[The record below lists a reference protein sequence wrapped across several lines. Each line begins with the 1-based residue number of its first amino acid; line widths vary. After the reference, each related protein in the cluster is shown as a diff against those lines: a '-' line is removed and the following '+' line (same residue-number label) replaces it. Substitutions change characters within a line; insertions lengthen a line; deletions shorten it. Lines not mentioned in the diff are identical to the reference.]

1 MSRGDTFIEL
11 DGIVKV
17 FPGVRALDGVSFSVK
32 EGEVHSLCGENGAGK
47 STLIKV
53 MTGVHARDG
62 GDYRVDGQS
71 VNFTSTSEAI
81 AAGVSCV
88 YQELS
93 IASQLDV
100 AKNLFIGNLPM
111 KGKLVDHKRL
121 YKEAEEILEILGM
134 HISPKTITGDLSVG
148 QQQMIEIGRA
158 LTRNARL
165 IIMDEPT
172 SSLSEAE
179 TETLFTVIHTL
190 VERNI
195 AIIYISHKL
204 DEVMQLSDQITVI
217 RDGKNIISKPKDEF
231 TTDELI
237 ANMIGRPLE
246 NLYLKE
252 PAEITT
258 PMLEVKNLTS
268 PGVFRDISFTVR
280 KGEVVGFFGLVGAGR
295 SEIMRAIF
303 GVDKYTGGE
312 VIVDGK
318 TLKGGDPA
326 RAIEAGIGF
335 CTEDRKKEGLAL
347 RISILLNMT
356 LVKLKALSKAGVVDR
371 HAQREAADEYMKAI
385 SIKAPSVNQLVGNLS
400 GGNQQKVVVAKWLMM
415 NPKVLI
421 VDEPTRGIDVGSKSE
436 IYGILSDL
444 AKQGMA
450 IIVVSSEIEEIMG
463 VCDRVVTIYEGDLTA
478 DYEITPELTREEIM
492 ASSIGQEYTGKT
504 RMTSIDET
512 IDERI
517 EAVEDVIAQTGSD
530 EKKTAEKAVAEAKKE
545 AMKAQAALEKARSAA
560 QEAGKGAK

>member
-1 MSRGDTFIEL
+1 MSKGDTFIEL
-11 DGIVKV
+11 KDIVKL
-17 FPGVRALDGVSFSVK
+17 FPGVRALDGVSFDIR

-53 MTGVHARDG
+53 LTGVHQRDG
-62 GDYRVDGQS
+62 GDYLIDGQS
-71 VNFTSTSEAI
+71 VNFSSTTEGI

-93 IASQLDV
+93 IAPQLDV
-100 AKNLFIGNLPM
+100 AQNLFIGNLPM
-111 KGKLVDHKRL
+111 KGGLVDHKTL
-121 YKEAEEILEILGM
+121 YAKSAEILAELDL
-134 HISPKTITGDLSVG
+134 HLSPKTIAGDLSVG

-179 TETLFTVIHTL
+179 TETLFNVIRKL
-190 VERNI
+190 VDKNI

-204 DEVMQLSDQITVI
+204 DEVMFLSDRITVI
-217 RDGKNIISKPKDEF
+217 RDGKNIISKAKDEF
-231 TTDELI
+231 TQDELI

-258 PMLEVKNLTS
+258 PMLEVKNLTRK
-268 PGVFRDISFTVR
+268 GVFQNISFTVR

-303 GVDKYTGGE
+303 GVDKYDSGE
-312 VIVDGK
+312 VLVDGK
-318 TLKGGDPA
+318 KLHGGNPA
-326 RAIEAGIGF
+326 SAISAGIGF

-347 RISILLNMT
+347 RLSILLNMT
-356 LVKLKALSKAGVVDR
+356 LVRLPLLSKLGVIQR
-371 HAQREAADEYMKAI
+371 KAQRAAADEYMQSI
-385 SIKAPSVNQLVGNLS
+385 SIKAPSVYQLVGNLS

-436 IYGILSDL
+436 IYGLLSDL

-463 VCDRVVTIYEGDLTA
+463 VCDSVVTIYEGKKTA
-478 DYEITPELTREEIM
+478 QLDITPQLTREEVL
-492 ASSIGQEYTGKT
+492 ANALGGNFNANFHE
-504 RMTSIDET
+504 DL
-512 IDERI
+512 
-517 EAVEDVIAQTGSD
+517 EAR
-530 EKKTAEKAVAEAKKE
+530 KE
-545 AMKAQAALEKARSAA
+545 AE
-560 QEAGKGAK
+560 EHV

>member
-1 MSRGDTFIEL
+1 MSRGQTFIEL
-11 DGIVKV
+11 KDIVKL
-17 FPGVRALDGVSFSVK
+17 FPGVRALDGVSFDIR

-53 MTGVHARDG
+53 LTGVHQRNG
-62 GDYRVDGQS
+62 GDYLIDGQS
-71 VNFTSTSEAI
+71 VNFSSTTEGI

-93 IASQLDV
+93 IAPQLDV

-111 KGKLVDHKRL
+111 KGGLVDHKTL
-121 YKEAEEILEILGM
+121 YAKAAEILAELDM
-134 HISPKTITGDLSVG
+134 PISPKAIAGDLSVG

-179 TETLFTVIHTL
+179 TETLFQVIKKL
-190 VERNI
+190 VDKNI

-204 DEVMQLSDQITVI
+204 DEVMFLSDRITVI
-217 RDGKNIISKPKDEF
+217 RDGKNIISKNKDEF
-231 TTDELI
+231 TQEELI

-258 PMLEVKNLTS
+258 PMLEVKNLTRK
-268 PGVFRDISFTVR
+268 GVFEDVSFTVR

-295 SEIMRAIF
+295 SEIMRAVF
-303 GVDKYTGGE
+303 GVDKYNSGE
-312 VIVDGK
+312 VVVDGK
-318 TLKGGDPA
+318 KLRGGSPSA
-326 RAIEAGIGF
+326 AIKAGIGF

-347 RISILLNMT
+347 RLSILLNMT
-356 LVKLKALSKAGVVDR
+356 IVRLPFLSKLGVVDR
-371 HAQREAADEYMKAI
+371 KAQGVAADKYMKSI

-415 NPKVLI
+415 DPKVLI

-436 IYGILSDL
+436 IYGLLSDL
-444 AKQGMA
+444 AKEGMA

-463 VCDRVVTIYEGDLTA
+463 VCDSVITVFEGKKTA
-478 DYEITPELTREEIM
+478 QLDITPELTREEVLTY
-492 ASSIGQEYTGKT
+492 ALGGNFNANFH
-504 RMTSIDET
+504 D
-512 IDERI
+512 DL
-517 EAVEDVIAQTGSD
+517 EARKE
-530 EKKTAEKAVAEAKKE
+530 AEAN
-545 AMKAQAALEKARSAA
+545 
-560 QEAGKGAK
+560 G

>member
-1 MSRGDTFIEL
+1 MKRGCLSLSKGDTFIEL
-11 DGIVKV
+11 KDIVKL
-17 FPGVRALDGVSFSVK
+17 FPGVRALDGVSFDIR

-53 MTGVHARDG
+53 LTGVHQRDG
-62 GDYRVDGQS
+62 GDYLIDGQS
-71 VNFTSTSEAI
+71 VNFSSTTEGI

-93 IASQLDV
+93 IAPQLDV
-100 AKNLFIGNLPM
+100 AQNLFIGNLPM
-111 KGKLVDHKRL
+111 KGGLVDHKTL
-121 YKEAEEILEILGM
+121 YAKTAEILAELDL
-134 HISPKTITGDLSVG
+134 HFSPKTIAGDLSVG

-179 TETLFTVIHTL
+179 TETLFNVIRKL
-190 VERNI
+190 VEKNI

-204 DEVMQLSDQITVI
+204 DEVMFLSDRITVI
-217 RDGKNIISKPKDEF
+217 RDGKNIISKNKDEF
-231 TTDELI
+231 TQDELI

-258 PMLEVKNLTS
+258 PMLEVKNLTRK
-268 PGVFRDISFTVR
+268 GVFQDVSFTVR

-303 GVDKYTGGE
+303 GVDKYDSGE
-312 VIVDGK
+312 VLVDGK
-318 TLKGGDPA
+318 KLHGGNPA
-326 RAIEAGIGF
+326 SAIAAGIGF

-347 RISILLNMT
+347 RLSILLNMT
-356 LVKLKALSKAGVVDR
+356 LVRLPLLSKLGVIQR
-371 HAQREAADEYMKAI
+371 KAQRAAADEYMKSI
-385 SIKAPSVNQLVGNLS
+385 SIKAPSVQQLVGNLS

-436 IYGILSDL
+436 IYGLLSDL

-463 VCDRVVTIYEGDLTA
+463 VCDSVVTIYEGKKTA
-478 DYEITPELTREEIM
+478 QLDITPQLTREEVL
-492 ASSIGQEYTGKT
+492 ANALGGNFNANFHE
-504 RMTSIDET
+504 DL
-512 IDERI
+512 
-517 EAVEDVIAQTGSD
+517 EAR
-530 EKKTAEKAVAEAKKE
+530 KE
-545 AMKAQAALEKARSAA
+545 AE
-560 QEAGKGAK
+560 EHV

>member
-1 MSRGDTFIEL
+1 MSRGDTFIEVK
-11 DGIVKV
+11 DIVKL
-17 FPGVRALDGVSFSVK
+17 FPGVRALDGVSFDVR

-53 MTGVHARDG
+53 LTGVHSRDG
-62 GDYRVDGQS
+62 GDYKIDGQV
-71 VNFTSTSEAI
+71 VNFSSTTEAI
-81 AAGVSCV
+81 ASGVSCV

-93 IASQLDV
+93 IATQLDV

-111 KGKLVDHKRL
+111 KGGLVDHKTL
-121 YKEAEEILEILGM
+121 YAKSKEILEELDM
-134 HISPKTITGDLSVG
+134 DISPKTIAGDLSVG

-179 TETLFTVIHTL
+179 TETLFQVIKKL
-190 VERNI
+190 VEKNI

-204 DEVMQLSDQITVI
+204 DEVMFLSDRITVI
-217 RDGKNIISKPKDEF
+217 RDGKNIVSRDKTDI
-231 TTDELI
+231 TQDELI
-237 ANMIGRPLE
+237 ANMIGRSLD
-246 NLYLKE
+246 NLYVKE
-252 PAEITT
+252 QAEIKDT
-258 PMLEVKNLTS
+258 MLEVKNLS
-268 PGVFRDISFTVR
+268 RKGVFEDISFSVK

-295 SEIMRAIF
+295 SEIMRAVF
-303 GVDKYTGGE
+303 GVDKYDSGE
-312 VIVDGK
+312 VILDGK
-318 TLKGGDPA
+318 ALKAHNPSA
-326 RAIEAGIGF
+326 AIEAGIGF

-347 RISILLNMT
+347 PLSILLNMT
-356 LVKLKALSKAGVVDR
+356 LVRLPYLSKLGVVQKDE
-371 HAQREAADEYMKAI
+371 QKKAADEYMKSI

-463 VCDRVVTIYEGDLTA
+463 VCDSVVTIFEGKKTAQLDLKDEST
-478 DYEITPELTREEIM
+478 TREEILKW
-492 ASSIGQEYTGKT
+492 ALGGQFTENFHEEMEARKE
-504 RMTSIDET
+504 DEA
-512 IDERI
+512 DE
-517 EAVEDVIAQTGSD
+517 
-530 EKKTAEKAVAEAKKE
+530 
-545 AMKAQAALEKARSAA
+545 
-560 QEAGKGAK
+560 

>member
-1 MSRGDTFIEL
+1 MSKGDIFIEL
-11 DGIVKV
+11 KDIVKL
-17 FPGVRALDGVSFSVK
+17 FPGVRALDGVSLQIR
-32 EGEVHSLCGENGAGK
+32 EGQVHSLCGENGAGK

-53 MTGVHARDG
+53 LTGVHQRNS
-62 GDYRVDGQS
+62 GDYLIDGES
-71 VNFTSTSEAI
+71 VNFSSTTEAI

-93 IASQLDV
+93 IAPQLDV

-111 KGKLVDHKRL
+111 KGGLVDHKLL
-121 YKEAEEILEILGM
+121 YEKAAEILQELDM
-134 HISPKTITGDLSVG
+134 NISPKTIAGDLSVG

-172 SSLSEAE
+172 SSLSEQE
-179 TETLFTVIHTL
+179 TETLFNVIRKL
-190 VERNI
+190 VDKNI

-204 DEVMQLSDQITVI
+204 DEVMFLSDDITVI
-217 RDGKNIISKPKDEF
+217 RDGKNIISKHKDEF
-231 TTDELI
+231 TQDELI

-258 PMLEVKNLTS
+258 PMLEVKNLS
-268 PGVFRDISFTVR
+268 RKGVFEDISFTVR

-295 SEIMRAIF
+295 SEIMRAVF
-303 GVDKYTGGE
+303 GVDKYDSGE
-312 VIVDGK
+312 VLVDGK
-318 TLKGGDPA
+318 KLRGGAPA
-326 RAIEAGIGF
+326 GAIRSGIGF

-347 RISILLNMT
+347 RLSILLNMT
-356 LVKLKALSKAGVVDR
+356 LVRLPLLAKLGVINR
-371 HAQREAADEYMKAI
+371 PAQRKAADQYMKSI

-415 NPKVLI
+415 DPKVLI

-436 IYGILSDL
+436 IYGLLSDL

-463 VCDRVVTIYEGDLTA
+463 VCDSVVTIYEGKKTA
-478 DYEITPELTREEIM
+478 QLDITPELTREKVLKYALGGNFHADFHE
-492 ASSIGQEYTGKT
+492 EL
-504 RMTSIDET
+504 
-512 IDERI
+512 
-517 EAVEDVIAQTGSD
+517 
-530 EKKTAEKAVAEAKKE
+530 EAKKE
-545 AMKAQAALEKARSAA
+545 AE
-560 QEAGKGAK
+560 ENV

>member
-1 MSRGDTFIEL
+1 MLAILPLWAYNVANQTEGFEERVRDLYKNRGCLSLSKGDTFIEL
-11 DGIVKV
+11 KGIVKL
-17 FPGVRALDGVSFSVK
+17 FPGVRALDGVSFDIR

-62 GDYRVDGQS
+62 GDYLIDGKS
-71 VNFTSTSEAI
+71 VNFSSTTEGI

-93 IASQLDV
+93 IAPQLDV
-100 AKNLFIGNLPM
+100 AQNLFIGNLPM
-111 KGKLVDHKRL
+111 KGGLVDHKTL
-121 YKEAEEILEILGM
+121 YAKTAEILNELDM
-134 HISPKTITGDLSVG
+134 HISPKTIAGDLSVG

-179 TETLFTVIHTL
+179 TETLFNVIRKL
-190 VERNI
+190 VDRNI

-204 DEVMQLSDQITVI
+204 DEVMFLSDRITVI
-217 RDGKNIISKPKDEF
+217 RDGRNIISKDKDEF
-231 TTDELI
+231 TQDELI

-258 PMLEVKNLTS
+258 PMLEVKNLS
-268 PGVFRDISFTVR
+268 RKGVFEDISFTVR

-295 SEIMRAIF
+295 SEIMRAVF
-303 GVDKYTGGE
+303 GVDKYDSGE
-312 VIVDGK
+312 VILDGK
-318 TLKGGDPA
+318 PLRGGSPSA
-326 RAIEAGIGF
+326 AIEGGIGF

-347 RISILLNMT
+347 RLSILLNMT
-356 LVKLKALSKAGVVDR
+356 LVRLPKLAHLGVINR
-371 HAQREAADEYMKAI
+371 GAQRKAADQYMKSI

-436 IYGILSDL
+436 IYGLLSDL

-463 VCDRVVTIYEGDLTA
+463 VCDSVVTIFEGKKTA
-478 DYEITPELTREEIM
+478 QLDITPELTREQVLACALGGNFHADFHE
-492 ASSIGQEYTGKT
+492 EL
-504 RMTSIDET
+504 
-512 IDERI
+512 
-517 EAVEDVIAQTGSD
+517 
-530 EKKTAEKAVAEAKKE
+530 EAKKE
-545 AMKAQAALEKARSAA
+545 AE
-560 QEAGKGAK
+560 EHV